1 MNGKM
6 IGYILVRLMGME
18 GALLLLPMVVALLYR
33 EETWTCFLVVAVV
46 LILVSLALG
55 RKKPQNRTIYAK
67 EGLFIVGMAWVLWS
81 VCGALP
87 FMISGV
93 LPNFFDAFFEAV
105 SGFTTTGSTVM
116 TDVEAMPRGI
126 LFWRS
131 FMHWVGGMGV
141 LVFVMAIIP
150 LSDKNSLYLMR
161 AEMPGPTAGKLVP
174 KAMSTAK
181 ILYAIYIGM
190 TLVQV
195 VLMLLG
201 GVSLYDS
208 LVYTFGTAGTGG
220 FSIHADSIAHYR
232 SAYIDV
238 VVTVFMILFGINFN
252 LFYLILIGH
261 VVQALKSEELRWYL
275 GIIFASIAMIAVN
288 IYSLYGSVAQSI
300 RYSAFQVGSIITTTG
315 YATADFAQWPYFS
328 QTILLLLM
336 VLGACAGSTGGGI
349 KTIRLIIL
357 LKSIRRENRRMV
369 HPRSVGL
376 IRAEGK
382 VVEEDTVHGVH
393 VYLMTYSVI
402 MFLSVLLVSINGFDM
417 VTTISGVF
425 TCLNNVGPGLG
436 SVVGPM
442 GSFAPLSDFSKFVLS
457 LDMLIGRLEIFP
469 ILLLIVPA
477 LWRKH

>member
-1 MNGKM
+1 MNYRMMGFV
-6 IGYILVRLMGME
+6 IGRILLAE
-18 GALLLLPMVVALLYR
+18 ALLLLLPLAVTLGYGETPVPFLIPMALLAAAGGLLSFKRPKQTALYARDGLAVVAL
-33 EETWTCFLVVAVV
+33 
-46 LILVSLALG
+46 
-55 RKKPQNRTIYAK
+55 
-67 EGLFIVGMAWVLWS
+67 AWIAMS
-81 VCGALP
+81 VFGALP
-87 FMISGV
+87 FYISGDIPKFV
-93 LPNFFDAFFEAV
+93 DCIFETV
-105 SGFTTTGSTVM
+105 SGFTTTGATIL
-116 TDVEAMPRGI
+116 TEVEPLAKGI

-131 FMHWVGGMGV
+131 FTHWVGGMGV

-195 VLMLLG
+195 VLMMLG

-220 FSIHADSIAHYR
+220 FSIHADSIAHYH
-232 SAYIDV
+232 SVYIDV
-238 VVTVFMILFGINFN
+238 VVTVFMILFGSNFN
-252 LFYLILIGH
+252 LFYLILIGQ

-275 GIIFASIAMIAVN
+275 GIILASIAMIAVN
-288 IYSLYGSVAQSI
+288 IYSLYGSVAQSV

-357 LKSIRRENRRMV
+357 LKSIRREIRRMV

-376 IRAEGK
+376 VRAEGK

-393 VYLMTYSVI
+393 VYLITYFVI
-402 MFLSVLLVSINGFDM
+402 MFLSVLLVSINGFDL
-417 VTTISGVF
+417 VTTISSVF

-436 SVVGPM
+436 PVVGPM
-442 GSFAPLSDFSKFVLS
+442 GSFAPLSSLSKIVLS

-469 ILLLIVPA
+469 ILLLIMPA

>member
-6 IGYILVRLMGME
+6 IGYILCRLMGME
-18 GALLLLPMVVALLYR
+18 GVLLLLPMAVAILYG
-33 EETWTCFLVVAVV
+33 EETWTAFFAVAAG

-81 VCGALP
+81 ACGALP
-87 FMISGV
+87 FVISGAI
-93 LPNFFDAFFEAV
+93 PNFIDAFFEAV

-116 TDVEAMPRGI
+116 ANVEAMPRGI

-131 FMHWVGGMGV
+131 FAPRVGGRGV
-141 LVFVMAIIP
+141 LVFVLAIIP
-150 LSDKNSLYLMR
+150 LSDKSSLYLMR

-195 VLMLLG
+195 VLMMLG

-220 FSIHADSIAHYR
+220 FSIHADSIAHYH
-232 SAYIDV
+232 SVYIDV

-252 LFYLILIGH
+252 LFYLILIGQ

-275 GIIFASIAMIAVN
+275 GIILASIAMIAVN
-288 IYSLYGSVAQSI
+288 IYSLYGSVAQSV

-357 LKSIRRENRRMV
+357 LKSIRREIRRMV

-376 IRAEGK
+376 VRAEGK

-393 VYLMTYSVI
+393 VYLITYFVI
-402 MFLSVLLVSINGFDM
+402 MFLSVLLVSINGFDL
-417 VTTISGVF
+417 VTTISSVF

-436 SVVGPM
+436 PVVGPM
-442 GSFAPLSDFSKFVLS
+442 GSFAPLSSLSKIVLS

-469 ILLLIVPA
+469 ILLLIMPA